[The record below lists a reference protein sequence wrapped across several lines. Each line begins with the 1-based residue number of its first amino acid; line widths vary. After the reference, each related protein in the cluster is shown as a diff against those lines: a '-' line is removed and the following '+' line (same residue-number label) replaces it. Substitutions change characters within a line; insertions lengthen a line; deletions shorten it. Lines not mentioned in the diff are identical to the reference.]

1 MKNIHIL
8 PTDKPSRISIRDIDN
23 KLCIHRPEVVYRG
36 INQRGINQNIYITSD
51 EKPKAGE
58 YAIATLNGN
67 SEVVQLNQSTCIYYD
82 SKIVLTTDQD
92 LIKDGV
98 QAIDD
103 EFLEWFVKNPSW
115 DSVEVQDM
123 SMQYHD
129 EGYYEYKIIIPKEEA
144 KQEGYICPHTKLQC
158 DDECC
163 VSASD
168 CHIKTTIGIIS
179 EHKQETLEEYD
190 IKDNKIMLLE
200 EDLECVNMYLD
211 DLKLPRTD
219 NKGNEYSIVG
229 RIKRLQE
236 IMYSEEEVE
245 ELLNKRSFDLIHKR
259 DTKTANEW
267 FDKYKKK

>member
-1 MKNIHIL
+1 
-8 PTDKPSRISIRDIDN
+8 
-23 KLCIHRPEVVYRG
+23 
-36 INQRGINQNIYITSD
+36 
-51 EKPKAGE
+51 
-58 YAIATLNGN
+58 
-67 SEVVQLNQSTCIYYD
+67 
-82 SKIVLTTDQD
+82 
-92 LIKDGV
+92 
-98 QAIDD
+98 
-103 EFLEWFVKNPSW
+103 
-115 DSVEVQDM
+115 M